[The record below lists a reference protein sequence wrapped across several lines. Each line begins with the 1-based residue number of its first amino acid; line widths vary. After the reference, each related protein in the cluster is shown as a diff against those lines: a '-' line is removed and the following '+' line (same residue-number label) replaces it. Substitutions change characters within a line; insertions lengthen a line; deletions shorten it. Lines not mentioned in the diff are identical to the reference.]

1 MSHLV
6 MIQTQIRD
14 ASALAAA
21 CRRLSLAEPAQETVQ
36 LFSGEV
42 KGLAVR
48 LPNWQYPVV
57 VDVDGGKLAYDN
69 FEGHWGERTQ
79 LDRLLQLYA
88 VEKTRLEAKRKGFAV
103 SEQLLTD
110 GSIKLQIIQEA

>member
-1 MSHLV
+1 MSHIV
-6 MIQTQIRD
+6 SVQTQVRD
-14 ASALAAA
+14 AGALAAA
-21 CRRLSLAEPAQETVQ
+21 CRRLSLAEPAQETVH

-57 VDVDGGKLAYDN
+57 VDLEAGKLHYDN
-69 FEGHWGERTQ
+69 FEGHWGEHGQ
-79 LDRLLQLYA
+79 LDRLLQAYA
-88 VEKTRLEAKRKGFAV
+88 VEKTRLEAKRKGYAV
-103 SEQLLTD
+103 SEQLLSD